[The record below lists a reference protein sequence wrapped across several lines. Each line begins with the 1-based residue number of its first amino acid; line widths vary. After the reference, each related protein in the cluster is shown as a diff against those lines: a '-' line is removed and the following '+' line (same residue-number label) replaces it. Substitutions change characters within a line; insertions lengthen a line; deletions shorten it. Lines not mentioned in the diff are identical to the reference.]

1 MEIIVGKTAGFCYG
15 VKNAVDKTKESVQ
28 KQKETY
34 CLGELVHN
42 KQVTQSLEEQGL
54 IIINNVEEAKN
65 NVIIRSHGVPK
76 EVYERA
82 EELDLKVIDLT
93 CPNVLKIHN
102 IVKEY
107 SSKNYYIFIIGQK
120 DHAETIGTVSYCRK
134 NSTILEKQE
143 DVEKAIKNFKESNL
157 KKLLIVSQTT
167 FSVEKFNKIVK
178 DVEENIDKNTV
189 FEVKN
194 TICNATNI
202 RQKETQEIAKQ
213 VDLMIIIGGKH
224 SSNTTKLYEIAKQ
237 VDLMIIIGGKHSS
250 NTNKLYQIAKK
261 ECNKCLL
268 IETAEELDKDYIIKS
283 EKIGIMAGAST
294 PKESI
299 ESTVEKIKKM
309 C

>member
-15 VKNAVDKTKESVQ
+15 VKNAVDKTKETVQ
-28 KQKETY
+28 KQNETY

-42 KQVTQSLEEQGL
+42 KQVTQDLERHGL
-54 IIINNVEEAKN
+54 VIINNIENAKK
-65 NVIIRSHGVPK
+65 NVRIRSHGVPK
-76 EVYERA
+76 EVCEKA
-82 EELDLKVIDLT
+82 KELKLEVIDLT

-107 SSKNYYIFIIGQK
+107 SSKGYYIFIIGQK
-120 DHAETIGTVSYCRK
+120 DHAETIGTVSHCK
-134 NSTILEKQE
+134 QNSTIIESEKDINQT
-143 DVEKAIKNFKESNL
+143 IKEFKETNL

-167 FSVEKFNKIVK
+167 FSVEKFEAIVK
-178 DVEENIDKNTV
+178 NIEESINKDIELK
-189 FEVKN
+189 VKN
-194 TICNATNI
+194 TICNATSV
-202 RQKETQEIAKQ
+202 RQKETQ
-213 VDLMIIIGGKH
+213 
-224 SSNTTKLYEIAKQ
+224 EIAKQ

>member
-15 VKNAVDKTKESVQ
+15 VKNAVDKTKETVQ
-28 KQKETY
+28 KQSETY

-42 KQVTQSLEEQGL
+42 KQVTQDLERQGL
-54 IIINNVEEAKN
+54 VIINNIENAKK

-76 EVYERA
+76 EVYEKA
-82 EELDLKVIDLT
+82 KELKLEVIDLT

-107 SSKNYYIFIIGQK
+107 SSKEYYIFIIGQK
-120 DHAETIGTVSYCRK
+120 DHAETIGTVSHCK
-134 NSTILEKQE
+134 QNSTIIETEKDINQ
-143 DVEKAIKNFKESNL
+143 AIKEFKKSNL

-167 FSVEKFNKIVK
+167 FSVEKFEAIAKNI
-178 DVEENIDKNTV
+178 EENINKDIELKV
-189 FEVKN
+189 EN
-194 TICNATNI
+194 TICNATSI
-202 RQKETQEIAKQ
+202 RQKETQ
-213 VDLMIIIGGKH
+213 
-224 SSNTTKLYEIAKQ
+224 EIAKQ

-299 ESTVEKIKKM
+299 ESTVEKIKEM

>member
-15 VKNAVDKTKESVQ
+15 VKNAVDKTKELVQ
-28 KQKETY
+28 KQRETY

-42 KQVTQSLEEQGL
+42 KQVTQDLEEQGL
-54 IIINNVEEAKN
+54 IIINDVEKAKN

-76 EVYERA
+76 EIYKKA
-82 EELDLKVIDLT
+82 EELNLKVIDLT

-107 SSKNYYIFIIGQK
+107 SAKDYYIFIIGQK

-134 NSTILEKQE
+134 NSTILEKEE

-157 KKLLIVSQTT
+157 KKLLLVSQTT
-167 FSVEKFNKIVK
+167 FSVEKFNKIV
-178 DVEENIDKNTV
+178 
-189 FEVKN
+189 
-194 TICNATNI
+194 TICNATSI

-224 SSNTTKLYEIAKQ
+224 SSNTTKVYE
-237 VDLMIIIGGKHSS
+237 
-250 NTNKLYQIAKK
+250 IAKK
-261 ECNKCLL
+261 ECKNCIL
-268 IETAEELDKDYIIKS
+268 IETSEELNKNRLKNIS
-283 EKIGIMAGAST
+283 KIGIMAGAST
-294 PKESI
+294 PSESI
-299 ESTVEKIKKM
+299 NNTVEKLKEI

>member
-15 VKNAVDKTKESVQ
+15 VKNAVDKTKETVQ
-28 KQKETY
+28 QQNETY

-42 KQVTQSLEEQGL
+42 KQVTQDLERHGL
-54 IIINNVEEAKN
+54 VIINNIENAKK

-76 EVYERA
+76 EVCEKA
-82 EELDLKVIDLT
+82 KELKLEVIDLT

-107 SSKNYYIFIIGQK
+107 SSKGYYIFIIGQK
-120 DHAETIGTVSYCRK
+120 DHAETIGTVSHCK
-134 NSTILEKQE
+134 QNSTIIESEKDINQ
-143 DVEKAIKNFKESNL
+143 AIKEFKETNL

-167 FSVEKFNKIVK
+167 FSVEKFEAIVK
-178 DVEENIDKNTV
+178 NIEESINKDIELK
-189 FEVKN
+189 VKN
-194 TICNATNI
+194 TICNATSV
-202 RQKETQEIAKQ
+202 RQKETQ
-213 VDLMIIIGGKH
+213 
-224 SSNTTKLYEIAKQ
+224 EIAKQ